1 MLPFRALTHPEPHH
15 CSIATP
21 CFVPSIIKRY
31 CTMQG
36 VLEKKTAG
44 SKWVN
49 VQCVLEGRNLA
60 SGEAP
65 MAVLEVTD
73 IENRVREPGHRALH
87 VFMCC

>member
-1 MLPFRALTHPEPHH
+1 MQGKLRGLKRSSRRA
-15 CSIATP
+15 AWNARAP
-21 CFVPSIIKRY
+21 CY

-73 IENRVREPGHRALH
+73 IENRVREPGRRALH
-87 VFMCC
+87 VFVCC